1 MMYFKCILLGSAS
14 LVNTLVFVAVFF
26 GRRSRSQN
34 MKKAHRSHE
43 EMSVDKR
50 RRLADQSLAPPH
62 ANRLRKN
69 LCQDLSSVGRNG
81 LHCGPE
87 PKRVVIW

>member
-1 MMYFKCILLGSAS
+1 MMYFKCILLGSAP

-34 MKKAHRSHE
+34 MKKAHCSHE

-50 RRLADQSLAPPH
+50 ERFADQSLAPP
-62 ANRLRKN
+62 
-69 LCQDLSSVGRNG
+69 
-81 LHCGPE
+81 
-87 PKRVVIW
+87 